1 MSEKKARKDLAK
13 LQKAMEKFNQAITD
27 FNSAYN
33 PDSVGLNEWIDYNS
47 EVLSDIEQDI
57 DSRFEGDE

>member
-1 MSEKKARKDLAK
+1 MGEKKARKDLAK

-33 PDSVGLNEWIDYNS
+33 PDSVGLNEWIDYNN

>member
-33 PDSVGLNEWIDYNS
+33 PDSVGLNEWIDYNN

>member
-27 FNSAYN
+27 FNSVYN
-33 PDSVGLNEWIDYNS
+33 PDSVGLNEWIDYNN